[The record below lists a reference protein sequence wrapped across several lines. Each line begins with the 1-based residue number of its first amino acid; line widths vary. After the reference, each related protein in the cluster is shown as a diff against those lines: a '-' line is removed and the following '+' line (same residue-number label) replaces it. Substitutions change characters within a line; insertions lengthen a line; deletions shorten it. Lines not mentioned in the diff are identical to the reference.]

1 MRRSIM
7 IKTPDSHL
15 SIETSNYRYIDE
27 IQISIRPSRIPKPTE
42 ASTESHIIQTD
53 CSNHSLLS
61 FKKSQLLYHETSSNL
76 KQVSKTNS
84 SSKVKTI
91 KISKKSR
98 LATIE
103 HFSTQR
109 KKPKNIKFCIQGR
122 PLTASS
128 IYPESRKTP
137 HIFTIKKR
145 SSVFSYG
152 DSDLITPLDPKFIDE
167 YIGTEDYSRLIHYPP
182 SKNSIGVLANT
193 NNYNENRVLSDYQ
206 ISNSPSPELK
216 SYSKTANKRIG
227 LVVTT
232 PYAAVRPVRMSFNKK
247 GKIAKGLSNKP
258 PSIKRPKLVH
268 NIVVSS

>member
-128 IYPESRKTP
+128 INPESRKSSQ
-137 HIFTIKKR
+137 ISALKKR
-145 SSVFSYG
+145 SSIFSNEE
-152 DSDLITPLDPKFIDE
+152 SDLVTPLDPKFLDE
-167 YIGTEDYSRLIHYPP
+167 SAESEDYLKLIKNSHL
-182 SKNSIGVLANT
+182 KNSIGVLAST
-193 NNYNENRVLSDYQ
+193 NSNENQGACGYSTR
-206 ISNSPSPELK
+206 NSPIPKLK
-216 SYSKTANKRIG
+216 FHSKTERKRIG
-227 LVVTT
+227 LLVATS
-232 PYAAVRPVRMSFNKK
+232 YATVRPDKGNLRKK

-258 PSIKRPKLVH
+258 INIKRPKLVH
-268 NIVVSS
+268 NIVVS